1 MNAEMR
7 IKRWVWALLGV
18 IMFPAITLACTVG
31 EHEEVIE
38 KFLAQTLEERR
49 SSILQYPLEMQ
60 VELYVNAMMRKHP
73 PDLGLADVVA
83 RNGGKI
89 VPILIQ
95 RLSREKS
102 DIVKPD
108 LIDIFQR
115 MQELSTYDV
124 ASDQNTMVFLDHQ
137 VAEMKDSFWKEQ
149 ASAMLERIRGGQ

>member
-1 MNAEMR
+1 MKVGMR
-7 IKRWVWALLGV
+7 AQKWAWSLLGL

-73 PDLGLADVVA
+73 PDLGLAIVVA
-83 RNGGKI
+83 GNGAKI
-89 VPILIQ
+89 IPTLIQ

-102 DIVKPD
+102 EIVKLD
-108 LIDIFQR
+108 LIAVFER
-115 MQELSTYDV
+115 MQQFGTYDV
-124 ASDQNTMVFLDHQ
+124 ASDQRTMAFLNQQ
-137 VAEMKDSFWKEQ
+137 VAEMEASYWKER
-149 ASAMLERIRGGQ
+149 ASAKLKHIRGEK